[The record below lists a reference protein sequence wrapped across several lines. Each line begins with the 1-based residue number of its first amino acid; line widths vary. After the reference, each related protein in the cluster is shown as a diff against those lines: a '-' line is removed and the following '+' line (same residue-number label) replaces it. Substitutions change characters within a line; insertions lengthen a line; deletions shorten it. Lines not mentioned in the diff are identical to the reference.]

1 MKGCE
6 VNLKRKHNFKYILL
20 VILALFSS
28 CKKDKIIVPE
38 ISTSTISTLTIVD
51 IAFVYENGSAIEAGA
66 CINPNTNYAIA
77 ITTKSQGLGTPKESI
92 VKYIFNGNISE
103 ISFLNEGTKIMKIA
117 LINGINV
124 AQLVE
129 NKQET
134 KLVLKLQTDF
144 EQVN

>member
-6 VNLKRKHNFKYILL
+6 VNLTRKHNFKYIFL
-20 VILALFSS
+20 VLLALFSS

-38 ISTSTISTLTIVD
+38 ISTLTIVD
-51 IAFVYENGSAIEAGA
+51 IAFVYENGSAIESGA

-92 VKYIFNGNISE
+92 VKYVFNGYISE
-103 ISFLNEGTKIMKIA
+103 ISFLNEGTKIKKIA
-117 LINGINV
+117 LSNGLNV

-134 KLVLKLQTDF
+134 KLYLKLQTDF

>member
-1 MKGCE
+1 MKRCE
-6 VNLKRKHNFKYILL
+6 VNLKRKHNFKYLL
-20 VILALFSS
+20 LMILALFSS
-28 CKKDKIIVPE
+28 CKKDKIIAPE
-38 ISTSTISTLTIVD
+38 ISTLSIVD
-51 IAFVYENGSAIEAGA
+51 IAFVYENGSNIEAGA

-92 VKYIFNGNISE
+92 VKYVFNGNISE
-103 ISFLNEGTKIMKIA
+103 ISFLNEGTKIKKIA
-117 LINGINV
+117 LINGLNV
-124 AQLVE
+124 AQIIE

>member
-1 MKGCE
+1 M
-6 VNLKRKHNFKYILL
+6 
-20 VILALFSS
+20 ILALFSS
-28 CKKDKIIVPE
+28 CKKDKIIAPE
-38 ISTSTISTLTIVD
+38 ISTLSIVD
-51 IAFVYENGSAIEAGA
+51 IAFVYENGSNIEAGA

-92 VKYIFNGNISE
+92 VKYVFNGNISE
-103 ISFLNEGTKIMKIA
+103 ISFLNEGTKIKKIA
-117 LINGINV
+117 LINGLNV
-124 AQLVE
+124 AQIIE